1 MGHPPSGEQSEHCS
15 SVFGDLFRR
24 VSSVSGLFQQSSG
37 IGCIMLPTSLPVF
50 LLLGLASLIDARFL
64 LFSSQPSKCDST
76 AHCTPLSR
84 CPGMSALVKDS
95 TRHRGINLL
104 RRSSCGFAR
113 TEPMVCCSSQSKV
126 EEEEKVEARVVNVIQ
141 SAGGNNN
148 NNNKNNKRAGGS
160 FSGRVDDSNVS
171 SFGGLPSDNV
181 AERTSDKGSSA
192 VRFGGSEE
200 VAQVETGRRAEE
212 EEFSRRNGFGPEVSV
227 EDSGEDWGGED
238 EDGDEDDE
246 WRQVA
251 GGDSWD
257 LGGGGD
263 VDESYE
269 GEDWGWRVL
278 EPSVSL
284 PLTVFRLF
292 ISFVCLTCTPVF
304 LSPCMKMRESD
315 NCWAAR

>member
-1 MGHPPSGEQSEHCS
+1 MGSGEQSGYSS

-24 VSSVSGLFQQSSG
+24 ISSVSCLFQQSSG

-50 LLLGLASLIDARFL
+50 LLLGSATLLDARFL
-64 LFSSQPSKCDST
+64 LFSSQPSKCAST

-95 TRHRGINLL
+95 TRNGGINLL

-141 SAGGNNN
+141 RAGGNNN
-148 NNNKNNKRAGGS
+148 NNKRAGGS

-181 AERTSDKGSSA
+181 AERTSDNGSSA
-192 VRFGGSEE
+192 VRFGSEE
-200 VAQVETGRRAEE
+200 GAQVETGRKAE

-227 EDSGEDWGGED
+227 EDGDED
-238 EDGDEDDE
+238 EDE
-246 WRQVA
+246 WREVA
-251 GGDSWD
+251 GGESWD

-263 VDESYE
+263 VDESY
-269 GEDWGWRVL
+269 
-278 EPSVSL
+278 
-284 PLTVFRLF
+284 
-292 ISFVCLTCTPVF
+292 
-304 LSPCMKMRESD
+304 
-315 NCWAAR
+315 

>member
-1 MGHPPSGEQSEHCS
+1 MGSGEQSEHCS

-24 VSSVSGLFQQSSG
+24 VSSVSCLCQQSSG

-50 LLLGLASLIDARFL
+50 LLLGSASLIDARFL
-64 LFSSQPSKCDST
+64 LFSSQPSKCAST

-95 TRHRGINLL
+95 TRHGGINLL

-126 EEEEKVEARVVNVIQ
+126 EEEEKVGARVVNVIQ
-141 SAGGNNN
+141 
-148 NNNKNNKRAGGS
+148 RAGGS
-160 FSGRVDDSNVS
+160 FSGRVDDSNFL
-171 SFGGLPSDNV
+171 SFGEPTSRPSDDV

-192 VRFGGSEE
+192 VRFGGNSGVEE
-200 VAQVETGRRAEE
+200 VAQVESGRRVE

-246 WRQVA
+246 WREVA
-251 GGDSWD
+251 GGESWD
-257 LGGGGD
+257 LGGNGD

-269 GEDWGWRVL
+269 GEDWGL
-278 EPSVSL
+278 ESL
-284 PLTVFRLF
+284 GTKCVTAFDC
-292 ISFVCLTCTPVF
+292 V
-304 LSPCMKMRESD
+304 
-315 NCWAAR
+315 

>member
-1 MGHPPSGEQSEHCS
+1 
-15 SVFGDLFRR
+15 
-24 VSSVSGLFQQSSG
+24 
-37 IGCIMLPTSLPVF
+37 
-50 LLLGLASLIDARFL
+50 
-64 LFSSQPSKCDST
+64 
-76 AHCTPLSR
+76 
-84 CPGMSALVKDS
+84 MSALVKDS
-95 TRHRGINLL
+95 TRQGGINLL

-126 EEEEKVEARVVNVIQ
+126 EEEEKVGARVVNVIQ
-141 SAGGNNN
+141 
-148 NNNKNNKRAGGS
+148 RADGS
-160 FSGRVDDSNVS
+160 FSGRVDDSNVL
-171 SFGGLPSDNV
+171 SFGGPASRPSDNV
-181 AERTSDKGSSA
+181 AERKSDNGSSA
-192 VRFGGSEE
+192 VRFGDSSGSEE
-200 VAQVETGRRAEE
+200 VAQVETGRKFEE

-238 EDGDEDDE
+238 EDGGEDEE
-246 WRQVA
+246 WREVA
-251 GGDSWD
+251 GGESWD

>member
-1 MGHPPSGEQSEHCS
+1 MGSQSNPPSGEQSEYCS
-15 SVFGDLFRR
+15 SAFGAIFVSR
-24 VSSVSGLFQQSSG
+24 VSSVSCLFQQSSG
-37 IGCIMLPTSLPVF
+37 ISCIMLPTSLPVF
-50 LLLGLASLIDARFL
+50 LLLGSATLLDARLL
-64 LFSSQPSKCDST
+64 LFTSQPSKCAQT

-95 TRHRGINLL
+95 TRHGGINLL

-141 SAGGNNN
+141 
-148 NNNKNNKRAGGS
+148 RAGGS

-171 SFGGLPSDNV
+171 SFGGPASRPSDNV
-181 AERTSDKGSSA
+181 AERKSDNGSSA
-192 VRFGGSEE
+192 VRFGDSSGSEE
-200 VAQVETGRRAEE
+200 VAQVETGRKFEE

-246 WRQVA
+246 WKEA
-251 GGDSWD
+251 IGGESWD
-257 LGGGGD
+257 LD

-269 GEDWGWRVL
+269 GEDWGL
-278 EPSVSL
+278 ESL
-284 PLTVFRLF
+284 GTKCVTAFDC
-292 ISFVCLTCTPVF
+292 V
-304 LSPCMKMRESD
+304 
-315 NCWAAR
+315 